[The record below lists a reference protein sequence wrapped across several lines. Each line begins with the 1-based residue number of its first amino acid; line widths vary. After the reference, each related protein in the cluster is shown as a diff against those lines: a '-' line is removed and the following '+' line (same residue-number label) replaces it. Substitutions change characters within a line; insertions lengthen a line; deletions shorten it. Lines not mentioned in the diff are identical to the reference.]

1 MIGIQLHFCSAT
13 PTALIA
19 ALSSNCLS
27 SMALQL
33 LAGSRLPATI
43 HTYKRI
49 SHPDITATSRYTA
62 THTASPSSK
71 FSQYTLRSMNVPF
84 RSADILS
91 AKHSMEYIEILQHG
105 TRS

>member
-1 MIGIQLHFCSAT
+1 
-13 PTALIA
+13 
-19 ALSSNCLS
+19 
-27 SMALQL
+27 MALLL

-49 SHPDITATSRYTA
+49 SPPDITATSPYTA
-62 THTASPSSK
+62 THRAPPSSK
-71 FSQYTLRSMNVPF
+71 FPQYTLRSMNVPS

-91 AKHSMEYIEILQHG
+91 AKDSMEYIKIVQNG